1 MKATLRFLGTAGY
14 ELVSANG
21 VRVLIDPYM
30 DSNPACPLGWAD
42 LEPVD
47 LVLVTHAAFD
57 HMGEAAEILKR
68 DKCPVICAKDVAHN
82 LTLQGVD
89 ADQIRVTIWGLAM
102 NVAGVS
108 VHPIESHHW
117 SFSVT
122 PGGDLLSGPAMG
134 FVIEAAPGVRLY
146 HQGDSALS
154 YDFRLWGEL
163 YRPTH
168 GLMVVALPEARSP
181 TSRSIAAAR
190 SRSRRRS
197 WPASG
202 SASGTSSPA
211 TTNGPRIPTSRPS

>member
-57 HMGEAAEILKR
+57 HMGEAAETLKR

-89 ADQIRVTIWGLAM
+89 ADQIRVTIWA
-102 NVAGVS
+102 
-108 VHPIESHHW
+108 
-117 SFSVT
+117 
-122 PGGDLLSGPAMG
+122 
-134 FVIEAAPGVRLY
+134 
-146 HQGDSALS
+146 
-154 YDFRLWGEL
+154 
-163 YRPTH
+163 
-168 GLMVVALPEARSP
+168 SP
-181 TSRSIAAAR
+181 
-190 SRSRRRS
+190 
-197 WPASG
+197 
-202 SASGTSSPA
+202 
-211 TTNGPRIPTSRPS
+211 